1 MATTVNERKISGA
14 ERTLVRVF
22 LCIVQK
28 LLFDALRIKIAC
40 SRLPDSREREKKK
53 TMPTKNEWGRGSNM
67 QLFSFSRLSVSW
79 EQAR

>member
-53 TMPTKNEWGRGSNM
+53 QCQQRMSGGVGRTCSCFRFPVY
-67 QLFSFSRLSVSW
+67 L
-79 EQAR
+79 